1 MSDLELPE
9 SLELPMENGEVVFE
23 APWQGRIFGM
33 AVALSEQGLFTWAE
47 FQQELINYVGTWD
60 GRPSATKEATSGYA
74 YYDHFSDALTA
85 VLQSK
90 KTVSGAEIDEREAVL
105 RSRPHDHDH
114 QH

>member
-1 MSDLELPE
+1 MSDLELPQ
-9 SLELPMENGEVVFE
+9 SLKLPMENGEVVFD

-47 FQQELINYVGTWD
+47 FQQELINYVSSWD
-60 GRPSATKEATSGYA
+60 GRPVTTRVATEDYA

-85 VLQSK
+85 ILQSK
-90 KTVSGAEIDEREAVL
+90 STLSGVEIDERAAVL

-114 QH
+114 HH